1 MIKKGKCYFRFMTPC
16 NNLIVFL
23 SGCQEVQALLNA
35 TSSSLDL
42 VLFNKRGTSEEA
54 RRRKHVAAAAPQAA
68 VVRVRAEC
76 ARLPLP
82 ASPEYIALKQTRQRR
97 MSESPTNIREEN
109 EVSVTG
115 RIFSKLP

>member
-1 MIKKGKCYFRFMTPC
+1 MTPC

-42 VLFNKRGTSEEA
+42 VLLNKRGTSEEA
-54 RRRKHVAAAAPQAA
+54 RRRKHVAAASPQAP
-68 VVRVRAEC
+68 VVRAEC
-76 ARLPLP
+76 TRLPLP

-115 RIFSKLP
+115 RIFSKLPKFSW